1 MLNGGYKGR
10 ILRIDLSTR
19 QVRTESLREAELKA
33 LLGGRGLA
41 AKYYYD
47 EIGPAVQPLSGGNK
61 LIFMTGPVTGV
72 RLPTSTKFQLA
83 TKSPATGIYLC
94 TNSSGE
100 FGPYLKRA
108 GFDGLIVEGRAQRW
122 TYLRIVDE
130 RVEFCDAAPLLGTS
144 TSECQRALKERAGAG
159 APARQGDGAATAG
172 GGTGDDLGHGRTLP
186 AAALSI
192 GPAGERAV
200 ALSCVGVDGRFFGRG
215 GPGAVM
221 GWKRLKGIVVQGSG
235 KIPVAD
241 EAAVKELYRG
251 AAANLK
257 DSRASHTQ
265 YGTPQFVESLN
276 ELGCLPTRNFQ
287 TSYFE
292 GADKIDAHAMV
303 KGYTVRN
310 SACYM
315 CPIACGKVN
324 EVREGAFAGARAR
337 TEYETVAML
346 GSNCGIDDF
355 GAIVRAAELCDE
367 LGIDTISTGSAVALT
382 MELFEKGLISPRD
395 TEGIEARFGSAEA
408 LVGLVELIGG
418 QRGIGALLA
427 EGMGAVQR
435 RHPEWKPYILAVKG
449 QSFSAYEPRGFHGKA
464 LTFGTASRGACHS
477 VGGWTVRHELFSK
490 EYDRFGVEGKG
501 RLVKTLQDNRAY
513 VDSLGVCTVARSSM
527 GFSDNPSGQALEAV
541 TGWGFTP
548 QLLEIGERIYN
559 LERLILNREGI
570 RRADDQ
576 IPERIMNEPL
586 PNGPAQGRRVTQE
599 MYDEMLDE
607 YYAERGWSSDGVVTP
622 ETRERLGLDE
632 LLDRQPGGVKGGA
645 R

>member
-1 MLNGGYKGR
+1 MLNGGYMGR
-10 ILRIDLSTR
+10 ILRIDLST
-19 QVRTESLREAELKA
+19 QSAHTEALREAEVKA

-47 EIGPAVQPLSGGNK
+47 EIGPEVEPLSAENK

-108 GFDGLIVEGRAQRW
+108 GFDGLIVEGRAAEW
-122 TYLRIVDE
+122 TYVSIVDD
-130 RVEFCDAAPLLGTS
+130 RVTFLDATALIGTG
-144 TSECQRALKERAGAG
+144 TSECQRALKEKAKKDDSAGAG
-159 APARQGDGAATAG
+159 GSK
-172 GGTGDDLGHGRTLP
+172 
-186 AAALSI
+186 ALSAASLSV

-200 ALSCVGVDGRFFGRG
+200 ALSCIGVDERFFGRG

-235 KIPVAD
+235 AIPVAD
-241 EAAVKELYRG
+241 EAAVKEIYRA

-257 DSRASHTQ
+257 DSRASHTE
-265 YGTPQFVESLN
+265 YGTVQFVESLN

-292 GADKIDAHAMV
+292 AADKIDAHAMV
-303 KGYTVRN
+303 EGYTVKN

-324 EVREGAFAGARAR
+324 EVREGPFAGSRAR

-367 LGIDTISTGSAVALT
+367 LGIDTISTGSAIALT
-382 MELFEKGLISPRD
+382 MELFEKGLITSKD
-395 TEGIEARFGSAEA
+395 TEGVEARFGNAEA
-408 LVGLVELIGG
+408 LVALVRLIAE

-427 EGMGAVQR
+427 EGMGSVQR
-435 RHPEWKPYILAVKG
+435 RRPEWKPYILAVKG

-464 LTFGTASRGACHS
+464 LSFGTASRGACHS

-490 EYDRFGVEGKG
+490 DYDRFATKGKG
-501 RLVKTLQDNRAY
+501 KLVKTVQDNRAY

-527 GFSDNPSGQALEAV
+527 GFSDNPSGEALEAV

-548 QLLEIGERIYN
+548 RLLEIGERIYN
-559 LERLILNREGI
+559 LERVILNREGI

-576 IPERIMNEPL
+576 IPERIMNDPIQS
-586 PNGPAQGRRVTQE
+586 GPIQGRRITRE
-599 MYDEMLDE
+599 MYNEMLDE
-607 YYAERGWSSDGVVTP
+607 YYSERGWDADGVVRE
-622 ETRERLGLDE
+622 ETLRRLGLAE
-632 LLDRQPGGVKGGA
+632 LLGRAVTGTTGLRQARRGAAGEAAGGLQ
-645 R
+645 

>member
-1 MLNGGYKGR
+1 MLSGGYMGR
-10 ILRIDLSTR
+10 VLRIDLSKR
-19 QVRTESLREAELKA
+19 QARTESLREAEVRA

-47 EIGPAVQPLSGGNK
+47 EIGPEVEPLSAENK

-108 GFDGLIVEGRAQRW
+108 GFDGLIVEGRAAEW
-122 TYLRIVDE
+122 TYVSILDG
-130 RVEFCDAAPLLGTS
+130 RVEFHDAAPLLGTS
-144 TSECQRALKERAGAG
+144 TSECQRLLKKPLAGANAKG
-159 APARQGDGAATAG
+159 
-172 GGTGDDLGHGRTLP
+172 

-200 ALSCVGVDGRFFGRG
+200 ALSCIGVDERFFGRG

-235 KIPVAD
+235 TIPVAD
-241 EAAVKELYRG
+241 QAAVKELYRA

-257 DSRASHTQ
+257 GSRASHTE

-287 TSYFE
+287 TSWFE

-303 KGYTVRN
+303 EGYTAKS

-324 EVREGAFAGARAR
+324 EVREGPFAGARAR

-367 LGIDTISTGSAVALT
+367 LGIDTISTGAAVALT
-382 MELFEKGLISPRD
+382 MELFEKGLLTTKD
-395 TEGIEARFGSAEA
+395 TEGIEARFGNAEA
-408 LVGLVELIGG
+408 LVALVELIAE
-418 QRGIGALLA
+418 QRGIGSLLA
-427 EGMGAVQR
+427 EGMGSVQR
-435 RHPEWKPYILAVKG
+435 RRPEWKPYILAVKG

-490 EYDRFGVEGKG
+490 EYDRFATQGKG
-501 RLVKTLQDNRAY
+501 RLVKSVQDNRAY

-527 GFSDNPSGQALEAV
+527 GFSDSPSGQALEAV

-548 QLLEIGERIYN
+548 RLLEIGERIYN
-559 LERLILNREGI
+559 LERVILNREGI

-576 IPERIMNEPL
+576 MPERIMNDPIQS
-586 PNGPAQGRRVTQE
+586 GPIQGKRITRE
-599 MYDEMLDE
+599 MYNEMLDE
-607 YYAERGWSSDGVVTP
+607 YYGERGWDADGVVTKQ
-622 ETRERLGLDE
+622 TRERLGLGE
-632 LLDRQPGGVKGGA
+632 LLGEAPGGKPAGSAGGT

>member
-1 MLNGGYKGR
+1 MLSGGYLGQ

-19 QVRTESLREAELKA
+19 QAHTEPLREPEVKA

-47 EIGPAVQPLSGGNK
+47 EIGAEVAPLSAGNK

-83 TKSPATGIYLC
+83 TRSPATGIYLC
-94 TNSSGE
+94 TNSSGD

-108 GFDGLIVEGRAQRW
+108 GFDGLIVEGMAEAW
-122 TYLRIVDE
+122 SWVSIHDGE
-130 RVEFCDAAPLLGTS
+130 VEFHDAATLLGTS
-144 TSECQRALKERAGAG
+144 TSECQRVLKQEARKAGS
-159 APARQGDGAATAG
+159 R
-172 GGTGDDLGHGRTLP
+172 
-186 AAALSI
+186 AAAVLSI
-192 GPAGERAV
+192 GPAGEREV
-200 ALSCVGVDGRFFGRG
+200 ALSCIGVDERFFGRG

-221 GWKRLKGIVVQGSG
+221 GCKRLKAIVVQGSG
-235 KIPVAD
+235 TIPVAD
-241 EAAVKELYRG
+241 EAGVKEIYRA

-257 DSRASHTQ
+257 GSRASHTE

-287 TSYFE
+287 TSHFE

-303 KGYTVRN
+303 KGYTVKN

-324 EVREGAFAGARAR
+324 EVREGPFAGARAR

-355 GAIVRAAELCDE
+355 GAIVRAAQLCDE
-367 LGIDTISTGSAVALT
+367 LGIDTISTGGAIALT
-382 MELFEKGLISPRD
+382 MELFERGLLTLQD
-395 TEGIEARFGSAEA
+395 TEGIEARFGNAEA
-408 LVGLVELIGG
+408 LVALVRLIAE
-418 QRGIGALLA
+418 QRGVGALLA
-427 EGMGAVQR
+427 EGMGSVQR
-435 RHPEWKPYILAVKG
+435 RRPEWKPYILAVKG

-464 LTFGTASRGACHS
+464 LSFGTASRGACHS

-490 EYDRFGVEGKG
+490 QYDRFATKGKG
-501 RLVKTLQDNRAY
+501 KLVKTVQDNRAY

-559 LERLILNREGI
+559 LERVILNREGI

-576 IPERIMNEPL
+576 IPERIMNDPI
-586 PNGPAQGRRVTQE
+586 PSGPIQGRHITRE
-599 MYDEMLDE
+599 MYNEMLDE
-607 YYAERGWSSDGVVTP
+607 YYDERGWDTDGVVRE
-622 ETRERLGLDE
+622 ETLRALGLAE
-632 LLDRQPGGVKGGA
+632 LLGSGDPR
-645 R
+645 

>member
-1 MLNGGYKGR
+1 MLSGGYMGR
-10 ILRIDLSTR
+10 ILRIDLSSR
-19 QVRTESLREAELKA
+19 QARQEPLEEGNVKA

-41 AKYYYD
+41 AKYYWD
-47 EIGPAVQPLSGGNK
+47 EIGPEVEPLSAENK

-83 TKSPATGIYLC
+83 TRSPATGIYLC
-94 TNSSGE
+94 TNSSGD

-108 GFDGLIVEGRAQRW
+108 GFDSLIVEGRAESW
-122 TYLRIVDE
+122 TYVSIRDD
-130 RVEFCDAAPLLGTS
+130 RVEFHDAAPLLGTS
-144 TSECQRALKERAGAG
+144 TSECQRLMKEAARAAG
-159 APARQGDGAATAG
+159 SRAAG
-172 GGTGDDLGHGRTLP
+172 GGADGGGRALP

-200 ALSCVGVDGRFFGRG
+200 ALSCIGVDERFFGRG

-235 KIPVAD
+235 TIPIAD
-241 EAAVKELYRG
+241 EAAVREIYRA

-257 DSRASHTQ
+257 NSRASHTE

-287 TSYFE
+287 TSWFE
-292 GADKIDAHAMV
+292 GAEKIDAHAMV
-303 KGYTVRN
+303 EGYTVRN
-310 SACYM
+310 SACFM

-324 EVREGAFAGARAR
+324 EVRKGPFSGARAR

-367 LGIDTISTGSAVALT
+367 LGIDTISTGSAIALT
-382 MELFEKGLISPRD
+382 MELFEKGLITSQD
-395 TEGIEARFGSAEA
+395 TEGIEARFGNAEA
-408 LVGLVELIGG
+408 LVSLVTLIAE

-427 EGMGAVQR
+427 EGMGSVQR
-435 RHPEWKPYILAVKG
+435 KRPEWKPYILAVKG
-449 QSFSAYEPRGFHGKA
+449 QSFSAYEPRGFHGNS

-490 EYDRFGVEGKG
+490 DYDRFATRGKG
-501 RLVKTLQDNRAY
+501 KLVKTVQDNRAY

-527 GFSDNPSGQALEAV
+527 GFSDSPSGQALEAV

-559 LERLILNREGI
+559 LERVILNREGV

-576 IPERIMNEPL
+576 MPERIMNDPIQS
-586 PNGPAQGRRVTQE
+586 GPVQGRRVTRE
-599 MYDEMLDE
+599 MYNEMLDE
-607 YYAERGWSSDGVVTP
+607 YYRERGWDADGVVRE
-622 ETRERLGLDE
+622 ETLQTLGLSA
-632 LLDRQPGGVKGGA
+632 LLGTAGGHRAAAAEAGEGA